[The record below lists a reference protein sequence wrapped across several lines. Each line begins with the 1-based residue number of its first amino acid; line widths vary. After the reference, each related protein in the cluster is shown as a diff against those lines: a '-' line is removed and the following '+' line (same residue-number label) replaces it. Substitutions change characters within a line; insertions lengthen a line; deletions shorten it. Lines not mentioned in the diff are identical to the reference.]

1 MGRTADRLNAAMDVA
16 QSETGVDL
24 YGAVNLYTHAT
35 AGDWTAIH
43 TTIWGFLLALAV
55 GVLLAV
61 YIVRRVTCGLTD
73 LTATADSV
81 TRGSWISAPVQADV
95 TR

>member
-1 MGRTADRLNAAMDVA
+1 MDVA